1 MNKARH
7 TDIARDLTDAITQ
20 GRYAVGALLPT
31 EMELCSSYGAS
42 RYTVRLALGALQES
56 GLISRRKNV
65 GTRVEAAKPS
75 AGFVQSLASIEDLAQ
90 FGAEHVRVVR
100 RIEPVVADLALARQL
115 GCAGGTRWLRISS
128 LRMDG
133 ERGVKAGKRGLPG
146 LPIGWTDVYVD
157 PAYDDIGARVR
168 ESPQT
173 LVSSLIEQ
181 HYGRRIARVRQEIS
195 ATAVHAALAAEL
207 RVEPGSAALQVRRSY
222 FDAAGDVVEITLSV
236 HPHDR
241 FTFATELHRARE

>member
-195 ATAVHAALAAEL
+195 ATAVPEALAGEL

-236 HPHDR
+236 HPQGR

>member
-195 ATAVHAALAAEL
+195 ATAVPEALAAEL
-207 RVEPGSAALQVRRSY
+207 RVEAGSAALQVRRSY

-236 HPHDR
+236 HPQGR

>member
-7 TDIARDLTDAITQ
+7 ADIARDLADAIAQ

-42 RYTVRLALGALQES
+42 RYTVRLALGSLQES
-56 GLISRRKNV
+56 GLISRRKTV
-65 GTRVEAAKPS
+65 GTRVEAARPS

-100 RIEPVVADLALARQL
+100 QIEPVVVDLALARRL

-128 LRMDG
+128 LRMEG
-133 ERGVKAGKRGLPG
+133 EQRGKRGRLG

-157 PAYDDIGARVR
+157 PGCVDIGARVR

-181 HYGRRIARVRQEIS
+181 HYGRRIARVRQEIR
-195 ATAVHAALAAEL
+195 ATAVPEALAGEL
-207 RVEPGSAALQVRRSY
+207 RVEPGSPALQVRRSY

-241 FTFATELHRARE
+241 FTLATELHRARA